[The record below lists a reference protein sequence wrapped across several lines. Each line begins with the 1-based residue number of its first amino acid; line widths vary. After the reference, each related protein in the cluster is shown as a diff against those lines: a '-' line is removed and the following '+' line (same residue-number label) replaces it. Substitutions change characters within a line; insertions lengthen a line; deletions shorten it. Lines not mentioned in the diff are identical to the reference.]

1 MAGDIRLKHRSLGFL
16 ALTFFLGILV
26 GSVVGQA
33 LGLFVPEDSV
43 AYDLLVRP
51 VTFGIAPTTIR
62 LVAFELTLGVQ
73 FAANLMSVIG
83 IFLVAQLL
91 RWIR

>member
-1 MAGDIRLKHRSLGFL
+1 MGFL
-16 ALTFFLGILV
+16 ALTLFLGILV

-33 LGLFVPEDSV
+33 IGLFVPEGGVAHQLFVDYQGFGLGPTSV
-43 AYDLLVRP
+43 D
-51 VTFGIAPTTIR
+51 
-62 LVAFELTLGVQ
+62 LVAFDLTLGFSIHV
-73 FAANLMSVIG
+73 NLMSVIG